1 MRDMRKIRKG
11 LSVVLLSAVV
21 ASMSLPVMAREDRV
35 VDEQLNVSFVPLP
48 YSKTVSGPKG
58 KPVHFIMTL
67 PDKSVAVYTG
77 SFADRKYGTVPP
89 MEPGEIKTVCSR
101 AQTLL
106 GKGFS
111 LKENKRFLLANRNG
125 AECRFSDA
133 KGRTI
138 HWIGAP
144 VAAHLIFF
152 YADWAK
158 TPTPEQVGVF
168 RRLLGGTR
176 VF

>member
-1 MRDMRKIRKG
+1 MMSNVRKG
-11 LSVVLLSAVV
+11 LGILLLSAVV
-21 ASMSLPVMAREDRV
+21 ASTSLPVMAKEDRV

-48 YSKTVSGPKG
+48 YSKTAQGAKG
-58 KPVHFIMTL
+58 KPVHYIMTL

-77 SFADRKYGTVPP
+77 SFADKKYGTVPP
-89 MEPGEIKTVCSR
+89 LEPNEIKTMCTK

-144 VAAHLIFF
+144 VAAHLLFF

-158 TPTPEQVGVF
+158 TPTTEQVGAF
-168 RRLLGGTR
+168 RYLLGGTR

>member
-1 MRDMRKIRKG
+1 MNKG
-11 LSVVLLSAVV
+11 LGILLLGVMVTST
-21 ASMSLPVMAREDRV
+21 SFTSLPVMAREDRV

-58 KPVHFIMTL
+58 KPIHYIMTL
-67 PDKSVAVYTG
+67 PDKTVAVYTG
-77 SFADRKYGTVPP
+77 SFADKKYGTVPP
-89 MEPGEIKTVCSR
+89 MEPADLKATCNK

-158 TPTPEQVGVF
+158 TPTTEQVGVF
-168 RRLLGGTR
+168 RHLLGGTR

>member
-158 TPTPEQVGVF
+158 MPTPEQVGVF

>member
-1 MRDMRKIRKG
+1 MNKG
-11 LSVVLLSAVV
+11 LGILLLGAIVTST
-21 ASMSLPVMAREDRV
+21 SLPSLPVMAREDRV

-48 YSKTVSGPKG
+48 YSKTVRSPKG
-58 KPVHFIMTL
+58 KPIHYIMTL
-67 PDKSVAVYTG
+67 PDKTVAVYTG
-77 SFADRKYGTVPP
+77 SFFDKKYGTVPP
-89 MEPGEIKTVCSR
+89 MEPDELKATCNK
-101 AQTLL
+101 AQALL

-125 AECRFSDA
+125 AECRFSGA

-138 HWIGAP
+138 HWVGAP

-158 TPTPEQVGVF
+158 TPTTEQVGAF
-168 RRLLGGTR
+168 RHLLGGTR